1 MCLCRRAL
9 CALRGLCAAGDDRS
23 LARSCCR
30 FCDPTAMDAH
40 ERRNDLPPA
49 NERDTEF
56 LVHGTFAVA
65 EDDRGF
71 FDTRW
76 LTADSILENIDKA
89 VFQAKVSRTRRT

>member
-1 MCLCRRAL
+1 
-9 CALRGLCAAGDDRS
+9 
-23 LARSCCR
+23 
-30 FCDPTAMDAH
+30 MDAY

-89 VFQAKVSRTRRT
+89 VFQAKVTSLTADMMRALSAVTDPPPLQEV

>member
-1 MCLCRRAL
+1 
-9 CALRGLCAAGDDRS
+9 
-23 LARSCCR
+23 
-30 FCDPTAMDAH
+30 MDAH

-76 LTADSILENIDKA
+76 LTTDSILENIDKA
-89 VFQAKVSRTRRT
+89 VFQAKVESYKADMMRALNAVTDPPSSQEV

>member
-1 MCLCRRAL
+1 M
-9 CALRGLCAAGDDRS
+9 
-23 LARSCCR
+23 
-30 FCDPTAMDAH
+30 
-40 ERRNDLPPA
+40 
-49 NERDTEF
+49 
-56 LVHGTFAVA
+56 HGTFAVA